1 MEASSNSAALAQVGA
16 RGPRHRTAQLPL
28 LSSSMPSHLTGGHTS
43 PALVDRKFQGLGVRT
58 EALSLGRSERAG
70 QNRGYLLSRW
80 RAAVGGRVA
89 PPAGGHLGPSHE

>member
-43 PALVDRKFQGLGVRT
+43 PALVDRKFQGLEVRT
-58 EALSLGRSERAG
+58 EALSLTSVQVETLENPREGFRKSV
-70 QNRGYLLSRW
+70 LF
-80 RAAVGGRVA
+80 
-89 PPAGGHLGPSHE
+89 